1 MSELLRLSVAEQLT
15 VVSPRAK
22 VLPEAGWHATLSEPS
37 IRSEAVGEVSV
48 TVAPEEVVAIT
59 FMSEDMPLMVGAVV
73 SSTFTLKVFSTLQQ
87 R

>member
-1 MSELLRLSVAEQLT
+1 
-15 VVSPRAK
+15 
-22 VLPEAGWHATLSEPS
+22 
-37 IRSEAVGEVSV
+37 VGEVSV